1 MYLHLPAVFITT
13 LIITTRARH
22 LDTEVTAAEDTTASL
37 GTSAGSAE
45 AVSEEVVFN
54 IATSDTQRRSEA
66 VASFLG
72 QSSVQDDVG
81 RVLER
86 MSSLSSSSSSSP
98 SSSSASPLSGAEMLL
113 ELRRLVRRKI
123 AQKLTQAR
131 AGRLGTNRH

>member
-86 MSSLSSSSSSSP
+86 MSSLSASS
-98 SSSSASPLSGAEMLL
+98 SSSSASPLSGSEMLL

>member
-1 MYLHLPAVFITT
+1 MYLHVPAVFITT

-98 SSSSASPLSGAEMLL
+98 SASPLSGAEMLL

>member
-13 LIITTRARH
+13 LIIATRARH

-86 MSSLSSSSSSSP
+86 MSSLSSSSSSS
-98 SSSSASPLSGAEMLL
+98 SSSASPMSGSEMLL

>member
-37 GTSAGSAE
+37 ATSAGSAE

-86 MSSLSSSSSSSP
+86 MSSLSSSSSSS
-98 SSSSASPLSGAEMLL
+98 SSASPMSGAEMLL

>member
-86 MSSLSSSSSSSP
+86 MSSLSSSSSSS
-98 SSSSASPLSGAEMLL
+98 SSSASPMSGSEMLL

>member
-1 MYLHLPAVFITT
+1 MYLQLPAVFITT

-22 LDTEVTAAEDTTASL
+22 LHTEDTTASL

-86 MSSLSSSSSSSP
+86 MSSLSSSSSSS
-98 SSSSASPLSGAEMLL
+98 SSNSASPMSGAEMLQ

>member
-86 MSSLSSSSSSSP
+86 MSSLSSSSSSS
-98 SSSSASPLSGAEMLL
+98 SSSASPMSGAEMLL

>member
-37 GTSAGSAE
+37 ATSAGSAE

-86 MSSLSSSSSSSP
+86 MSSLSSSSSSS
-98 SSSSASPLSGAEMLL
+98 SSSASPLSGSEMLL

>member
-86 MSSLSSSSSSSP
+86 MSSLSSSSSSS
-98 SSSSASPLSGAEMLL
+98 SSVSPLSGAEMLQ

>member
-86 MSSLSSSSSSSP
+86 MSSLSSSSFSS
-98 SSSSASPLSGAEMLL
+98 SSSSASPMSGAEMLL

>member
-22 LDTEVTAAEDTTASL
+22 LDTEVTTAEDTTASL

-86 MSSLSSSSSSSP
+86 MSSLSASSS
-98 SSSSASPLSGAEMLL
+98 SSSSASPLSGSEMLL

>member
-86 MSSLSSSSSSSP
+86 MSSLSSSSSSS
-98 SSSSASPLSGAEMLL
+98 SSASPLSGSEMLL

>member
-1 MYLHLPAVFITT
+1 MYLHVPAVFITT

-37 GTSAGSAE
+37 ATSAGSAE

-86 MSSLSSSSSSSP
+86 MSSLSSSSSSS
-98 SSSSASPLSGAEMLL
+98 ASPLSGAEMLL

>member
-37 GTSAGSAE
+37 ATSAGSAE

-86 MSSLSSSSSSSP
+86 MSSLSSSSSSS
-98 SSSSASPLSGAEMLL
+98 SASPMSGSEMLL

>member
-13 LIITTRARH
+13 LIITTGARH

-86 MSSLSSSSSSSP
+86 MSSLSSSSSSS
-98 SSSSASPLSGAEMLL
+98 SASPLSGSEMLQ

>member
-86 MSSLSSSSSSSP
+86 MSSLSSSSSSS
-98 SSSSASPLSGAEMLL
+98 SSSASPLSGAEMLQ

>member
-22 LDTEVTAAEDTTASL
+22 LDTEDTAAEDTTASL

-72 QSSVQDDVG
+72 HSSVQDDVG

-86 MSSLSSSSSSSP
+86 MSSLSSSSSSS
-98 SSSSASPLSGAEMLL
+98 SSASPLSGSEMLL

>member
-13 LIITTRARH
+13 LIITTGARH
-22 LDTEVTAAEDTTASL
+22 LDTEVPAAEDTTASL

-86 MSSLSSSSSSSP
+86 MSSLSSSSSSS
-98 SSSSASPLSGAEMLL
+98 SASPMSGSEMLL

>member
-1 MYLHLPAVFITT
+1 MYLHVPAVFITT

-86 MSSLSSSSSSSP
+86 MSSLSASS
-98 SSSSASPLSGAEMLL
+98 SSSSASPLSGSEMLL

>member
-86 MSSLSSSSSSSP
+86 MSSLSSSSSSS
-98 SSSSASPLSGAEMLL
+98 SSSASPLSGSEMLQ

>member
-13 LIITTRARH
+13 LIITTGARH
-22 LDTEVTAAEDTTASL
+22 LDTGVSAAEDTTASL

-86 MSSLSSSSSSSP
+86 MSSLSSSSSSS
-98 SSSSASPLSGAEMLL
+98 SASPMSGSEMLL

>member
-86 MSSLSSSSSSSP
+86 MSSLSSSSSSP
-98 SSSSASPLSGAEMLL
+98 ASPLSGSEMLL

>member
-86 MSSLSSSSSSSP
+86 MSSLSSSSSSS
-98 SSSSASPLSGAEMLL
+98 SASPLSGAEMLL

-131 AGRLGTNRH
+131 AGRLGTNRRH

>member
-86 MSSLSSSSSSSP
+86 MSSLSSSSSSS
-98 SSSSASPLSGAEMLL
+98 SASPMSGSEMLQ